1 MALARVP
8 YGHAD
13 DGTPEA
19 CRETGAAGTAEAS
32 SIRVDDVAAATSPP
46 DRCYLR
52 ETSYL
57 ANLCLL
63 GMIAG
68 RGGTATLQGMRD
80 TPGADS
86 GVSNMNDV
94 ESVAIRMASRID
106 VVTRSVHE
114 VILRD
119 IVELGGDQNL
129 IDLLGHS
136 VAANVAAIVD
146 AVRYRIEVTDFEVP
160 AIATEYAR
168 RLAQR
173 NVPLEALVRAYRLG
187 QTEFLR
193 IAFDEAR
200 ATQTDAGSA
209 LLVAQQ
215 VMAITAEYIDWV
227 TQRVI
232 GSYSAERE
240 HWLIQRN
247 VLRSRHIRRLLAGKY
262 PENGSLD
269 EAIDFPLRLR
279 HIAVVA
285 WMDDTVAEAD
295 AYTQIDLELRR
306 FKEFLPLNGESLLVP
321 ADQVTIWA
329 WFPLFSQTTADQV
342 AAAMNSLVETSTKR
356 IFYAVG
362 TIESGGHGFRV
373 SHARAQLV
381 RKVML
386 AARTGTRVGTF
397 ADRGMSVT
405 ALWGDDLDR
414 AQDWVSYVLGPL
426 ADDAPDAARLRETLE
441 VFLTTGSNYG
451 AAAETLHVHP
461 NTVKYRVT
469 KAQDKLGVTTLDGR
483 IDVALALVL
492 CRQLGGAV
500 LIHDTK

>member
-1 MALARVP
+1 MRAR
-8 YGHAD
+8 D
-13 DGTPEA
+13 
-19 CRETGAAGTAEAS
+19 
-32 SIRVDDVAAATSPP
+32 
-46 DRCYLR
+46 
-52 ETSYL
+52 
-57 ANLCLL
+57 
-63 GMIAG
+63 
-68 RGGTATLQGMRD
+68 
-80 TPGADS
+80 
-86 GVSNMNDV
+86 
-94 ESVAIRMASRID
+94 
-106 VVTRSVHE
+106 
-114 VILRD
+114 
-119 IVELGGDQNL
+119 
-129 IDLLGHS
+129 
-136 VAANVAAIVD
+136 
-146 AVRYRIEVTDFEVP
+146 
-160 AIATEYAR
+160 
-168 RLAQR
+168 
-173 NVPLEALVRAYRLG
+173 
-187 QTEFLR
+187 
-193 IAFDEAR
+193 
-200 ATQTDAGSA
+200 QTDAGSA

-269 EAIDFPLRLR
+269 AAIDFPLRLR

-295 AYTQIDLELRR
+295 AYTQIDRELRR

-426 ADDAPDAARLRETLE
+426 ADELRRRAAARDPRGVLDNRLK
-441 VFLTTGSNYG
+441 LWGGRRDPACSPQYRQIPRDQSPGQAWGHDYRRPYRRGPRAG
-451 AAAETLHVHP
+451 AVPSA
-461 NTVKYRVT
+461 R
-469 KAQDKLGVTTLDGR
+469 R
-483 IDVALALVL
+483 
-492 CRQLGGAV
+492 GGA
-500 LIHDTK
+500 DP